1 TDYQLYRA
9 GNGDPYEDYYGI
21 THVNWNSE
29 LIWTDRYNNRFN
41 WGVNTAPTGLPGT
54 AYGGVGPTQQQV
66 DAYAMNNGRYP
77 IKGYEASGDPIVDN
91 ASGYSKEEELQ
102 KSEWEYPA
110 KGWSN
115 SKNYN
120 ITAPN
125 MYKDREPRFY
135 ITVFFGGNY
144 WLHGDAKTMI
154 SFAKGGNGNKSHDY

>member
-1 TDYQLYRA
+1 MLDDTDYELYRA

-29 LIWTDRYNNRFN
+29 LIWTDRYNSGYS

-77 IKGYEASGDPIVDN
+77 IIGYEASGDPIIDN

-102 KSEWEYPA
+102 NQT
-110 KGWSN
+110 G
-115 SKNYN
+115 N
-120 ITAPN
+120 IQQ
-125 MYKDREPRFY
+125 KDGATLRTT
-135 ITVFFGGNY
+135 ISLLLTCIKIVNLVF
-144 WLHGDAKTMI
+144 I
-154 SFAKGGNGNKSHDY
+154 SLFSLEVTIGCMVLAAQ